1 MQNVSTSTVESVL
14 KAQDKVATLRTYV
27 GQFGISDDKA
37 QEIVTALE
45 GALFSGGIEK
55 ARERAEEIYDDLI
68 SEGETED
75 EDEGEGEGEGDEATE
90 GLSLENHERRIKALE
105 AIAQRVGY

>member
-1 MQNVSTSTVESVL
+1 MNNVSTSTVESVL
-14 KAQDKVATLRTYV
+14 KATDKIGTLRSYV
-27 GQFGISDDKA
+27 GQFGISDEKA

-55 ARERAEEIYDDLI
+55 ARERAEEIYDDLMNED
-68 SEGETED
+68 SEVDEDED
-75 EDEGEGEGEGDEATE
+75 EDEGDDEGETN
-90 GLSLENHERRIKALE
+90 GLSLEDHERRIKALE